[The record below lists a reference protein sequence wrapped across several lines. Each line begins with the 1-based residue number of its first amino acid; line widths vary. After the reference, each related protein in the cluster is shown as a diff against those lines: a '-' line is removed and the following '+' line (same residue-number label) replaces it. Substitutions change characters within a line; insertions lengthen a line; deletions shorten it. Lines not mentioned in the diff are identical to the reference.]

1 MDWNSNTLLFLE
13 TVTQRPIY
21 CCSCR
26 CQCGVELISLQSS
39 DQNIK
44 TDSFDTFCE
53 YIETFSHERRSH
65 YKTMTEFVKRYAGI
79 DYNVWFKE
87 CSCKLCLSGM
97 YCRKILQD
105 VFNQTLEINKRNCGK
120 CNNKAYT
127 CKICRL
133 PEKVLFY
140 AVWIPSVPVKEK
152 PDNAVYTISLFE
164 MKQEEFEY
172 NNLVEMDM
180 FHKMDWLLENW
191 PIKAQFSIF
200 STINIYGEMMREQIH
215 IANDL
220 LREKTNVK
228 QVYLE
233 LQKLSLLE
241 INPYFSGVKSA
252 DKYLDYFAELLLL
265 YRNKDADRLLETKQ
279 NPHVDRPK
287 KPKKIQSEKTGLSLN
302 NLP

>member
-13 TVTQRPIY
+13 TVTQKPRY
-21 CCSCR
+21 CYSCER
-26 CQCGVELISLQSS
+26 YYKCQCGVELHSFEHSIK
-39 DQNIK
+39 NIK
-44 TDSFDTFCE
+44 TDSVDTFFE
-53 YIETFSHERRSH
+53 YIETFSHERRK
-65 YKTMTEFVKRYAGI
+65 YFKTRDLLRYAGI
-79 DYNVWFKE
+79 DDNVWFKD

-97 YCRKILQD
+97 YCKKILQD
-105 VFNQTLEINKRNCGK
+105 VFNQTLEINKKKCGY

-127 CKICRL
+127 CKDCRL
-133 PEKVLFY
+133 PEKVLMY
-140 AVWIPSVPVKEK
+140 AIWIPSVPVKEN

-164 MKQEEFEY
+164 MKQEEY
-172 NNLVEMDM
+172 NNNNFVEIDM

-200 STINIYGEMMREQIH
+200 STINIYDEMMREQIH
-215 IANDL
+215 LANDL

-228 QVYLE
+228 HIFGE
-233 LQKLSLLE
+233 LQKESTIE

-265 YRNKDADRLLETKQ
+265 YRNKEAVQLLEAKK

-287 KPKKIQSEKTGLSLN
+287 KPKKN
-302 NLP
+302 PV